1 MTRINCSLR
10 LKKAK
15 AVAVVVVGACVIASV
30 LDGYTLLFLSDD
42 DGRSQT
48 QSLRRGLL
56 ASDEQ
61 YAVQLFDEQK
71 VLLRKSHGIDEGR
84 RLKRERELRRTERLR
99 ALDPDAKAIA
109 REYFATEL
117 KRLELERL
125 QTERAAQDGMTDP
138 ESSTVEGH
146 DVAKARSLESE
157 LHVAEHSAQEVDTDL
172 EAKAVAGAGDAYA
185 RSLESKG
192 KITENDAPKV
202 IINREINA
210 IAPSEEARRLE
221 KVRQYHK
228 AQEAM
233 VDVEV
238 NIIADAD
245 DSSEARRLDPTARH
259 DARKLMRDPE
269 VNDITRAVDAK
280 RLSNRRKREEARR
293 LEREQ
298 QKAEPLA
305 ASSTRRR
312 TGGRRRAA
320 QNE

>member
-30 LDGYTLLFLSDD
+30 LDGYTLLFLSED

-138 ESSTVEGH
+138 EPSTVEGH

-157 LHVAEHSAQEVDTDL
+157 LLVAEHSAQEVNTDL
-172 EAKAVAGAGDAYA
+172 GAGDAYA

-228 AQEAM
+228 AQEAI

-245 DSSEARRLDPTARH
+245 DSSEARRLDRTARH

-269 VNDITRAVDAK
+269 VNDITGAVDAK

-298 QKAEPLA
+298 RKAEPLA